1 MRLVFS
7 FAPQPFY
14 PKGKGS
20 GTYWMG
26 GLVVHRVGLDV
37 LGMRKISCPYR
48 KSNHDSSVVMLPAW
62 LILWPRYRSLMQFVP
77 SALALSATV
86 FFIRVKVTVK
96 LWTVPHNLQ
105 APDTH
110 LAVTDQARKLDQPVL
125 ARVAVSNRGTR
136 VWPSRTASLSCAE
149 LTPVILYAITDY
161 CQDRK
166 VAFDCTIAFQTV
178 VRRGSSGGTPSYLG
192 IIQFFIY
199 NSILNMLIALL
210 ELIKHIWMHLY
221 FDKLLHNINT
231 LIKYN
236 YIWFASTCF
245 DVNTSSSGSLL
256 CLAKIVELDKM
267 ELLKY
272 KI

>member
-1 MRLVFS
+1 M
-7 FAPQPFY
+7 
-14 PKGKGS
+14 
-20 GTYWMG
+20 
-26 GLVVHRVGLDV
+26 
-37 LGMRKISCPYR
+37 
-48 KSNHDSSVVMLPAW
+48 
-62 LILWPRYRSLMQFVP
+62 
-77 SALALSATV
+77 
-86 FFIRVKVTVK
+86 TVK

-149 LTPVILYAITDY
+149 WTPVILYAITDY

-166 VAFDCTIAFQTV
+166 LALDCTIAFQTV

-221 FDKLLHNINT
+221 FNQLLHNINI
-231 LIKYN
+231 LITHN
-236 YIWFASTCF
+236 YIWFVSTCF
-245 DVNTSSSGSLL
+245 DVNTSSSGSLM
-256 CLAKIVELDKM
+256 CLAKITYIFDLIKCNVKI
-267 ELLKY
+267 Y
-272 KI
+272 KIFNTRHAQQ